1 MNKKLYRSKQD
12 QIIGGVCGGIAEY
25 FGIDATLVRLAFV
38 LFALIEG
45 AGVIAYIIAW
55 IIVPERPS
63 ANDRRNEED
72 IYDVDYKQD
81 DEEGEYK
88 QEDQEGNYKAEQKT
102 SETEKKSKEY
112 GKEHGKEQ
120 RKRVLGLIL
129 VGLGIFFILDNW
141 IPGFYWRRF
150 WPVILIVLGVVLIYR
165 EVKN

>member
-1 MNKKLYRSKQD
+1 MDKKLYRSRQD

-55 IIVPERPS
+55 IIVPERPRED
-63 ANDRRNEED
+63 DRRYKED
-72 IYDVDYKQD
+72 VYDVDYKKE

-88 QEDQEGNYKAEQKT
+88 AEENS
-102 SETEKKSKEY
+102 SETNDTEKKSNKPN
-112 GKEHGKEQ
+112 KEHNPEQ

-129 VGLGIFFILDNW
+129 VALGIFFILDNW

-165 EVKN
+165 EVKK